1 MVPSKLKRHLHI
13 KHPHLSEKPT
23 ENIKQARL
31 NNGPKSQLFLTKFM
45 KQAMPLLKPRQKRL
59 NHIELLGQ

>member
-13 KHPHLSEKPT
+13 KHSHLSEKPT
-23 ENIKQARL
+23 ENIKHARL
-31 NNGPKSQLFLTKFM
+31 NIGPKSRLFQAKFM
-45 KQAMPLLKPRQKRL
+45 KQAMPLLKSRQKRL